1 MRSNYRKIGD
11 HIREVNVRN
20 KDLTVKTLLGINIDK
35 YCMPSVANIVGTD
48 MASYKIVKPG
58 QFACNRMHVGRDY
71 RLPVALSNIDKEF
84 IVSPA
89 YDVFEVFDENILL
102 PEYLM
107 MWFSRKEFDRNAWFY
122 TDADVRGGL
131 PWKSFCEMELPVP
144 HLEKQIEMVK
154 EYNTIVNRINLNNQ
168 LIQKLEETAQ
178 TIYKQWFVD
187 FEFPGENGSPYKSS
201 GGLMEK
207 SDLGEIPKGW
217 EYISIQS
224 LIDNKILFKNQDGNH
239 GEIHPKSTDY
249 VQSGIPFIMAKDI
262 LHGTINLD
270 SCNFISNE
278 QAKSL
283 RIGFAK
289 TDDVLFTHKGTMGR
303 VAIVPDIK
311 DFIVLT
317 PQVTYYRIRNEQ
329 KINKEYLFCLFNSDI
344 FQNILNEQSDQSTRK
359 FLSILNQRL
368 IKILLPS
375 ENIMGRFGCIIEP
388 LLKTNR
394 IIALELNKLIK
405 FQDIL
410 LSKLAR
416 IDNE

>member
-1 MRSNYRKIGD
+1 
-11 HIREVNVRN
+11 
-20 KDLTVKTLLGINIDK
+20 
-35 YCMPSVANIVGTD
+35 MPSVANIVGTD
-48 MASYKIVKPG
+48 MTTYKIVKPG

-71 RLPVALSNIDKEF
+71 RLPIALSKSDKDF
-84 IVSPA
+84 LVSPA
-89 YDVFEVFDENILL
+89 YDVFEIIDERILL

-131 PWKSFCEMELPVP
+131 PWESFCEMDLPVP
-144 HLEKQIEMVK
+144 NPDKQKEIVK
-154 EYNTIVNRINLNNQ
+154 EYNSIVNRIKLNNH
-168 LIQKLEETAQ
+168 LINKLELTAR

-187 FEFPGENGSPYKSS
+187 FEFPDENGNPYKSS
-201 GGLMEK
+201 GGLMEE
-207 SDLGEIPKGW
+207 SDLGEIPKSWG
-217 EYISIQS
+217 YISIQS
-224 LIDNKILFKNQDGNH
+224 LIDNKILYKNQDGNH

-262 LHGTINLD
+262 LNGTINLD

-317 PQVTYYRIRNEQ
+317 PQVTYYRIRNKQ

-375 ENIMGRFGCIIEP
+375 ENIIGSFGFIIEP

-394 IIALELNKLIK
+394 IIALELNKLNK

-416 IDNE
+416 IDNEK